1 MEGTNPPST
10 PWINTTTT
18 TTTTTRQNLLLSP
31 NGDLQLCDFG
41 WSISAGGPGG
51 GDSNSRLRHTL
62 CGTPDYIAP
71 EMLRNEPY
79 FGAY

>member
-1 MEGTNPPST
+1 MQ
-10 PWINTTTT
+10 
-18 TTTTTRQNLLLSP
+18 QNLLLSP

-41 WSISAGGPGG
+41 WSISAGGAGG
-51 GDSNSRLRHTL
+51 GDSNRRLRHTL